1 MKQITLKGVKENN
14 LKDIDI
20 DIPRGEVTI
29 LTGISGSGKST
40 LAFDTIF
47 AEGQR
52 RYLESPY
59 QIMHDNLLTGLKNQT
74 WNMYQ
79 GFPLQFQLIKK
90 LLCVTHG
97 QLLQL

>member
-47 AEGQR
+47 ADLR
-52 RYLESPY
+52 ILKYNLKLP
-59 QIMHDNLLTGLKNQT
+59 ILLTFSSSLS
-74 WNMYQ
+74 
-79 GFPLQFQLIKK
+79 PIDVR
-90 LLCVTHG
+90 LL
-97 QLLQL
+97 LWR